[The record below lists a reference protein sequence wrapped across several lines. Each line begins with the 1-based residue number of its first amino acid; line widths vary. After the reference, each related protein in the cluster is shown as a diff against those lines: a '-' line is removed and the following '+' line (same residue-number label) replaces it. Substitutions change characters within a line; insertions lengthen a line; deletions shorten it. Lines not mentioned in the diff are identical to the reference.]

1 MINTRTLDRI
11 GQDTKKV
18 RNDVVELAK
27 DSSARI
33 NHGIEKIAGD
43 AQDTVSTAAKTMVR
57 DVSQGLTQYNSR
69 VDGLVAKMPGDI
81 NKKAS
86 RYPWVA
92 MSFILVAGLL
102 VGVAIGTAS
111 SSH

>member
-18 RNDVVELAK
+18 RNDVVELAR

-33 NHGIEKIAGD
+33 NQGIEKIAGD
-43 AQDTVSTAAKTMVR
+43 AQDTVSTAAKTVVR
-57 DVSQGLTQYNSR
+57 DVSQGLNQYNSK
-69 VDGLVAKMPGDI
+69 VDGFVAKMPGDI

-92 MSFILVAGLL
+92 MSMVLVAGLL
-102 VGVAIGTAS
+102 AGVAIGSAS
-111 SSH
+111 SH

>member
-11 GQDTKKV
+11 SQDTKKV
-18 RNDVVELAK
+18 KNDVVELAK

-43 AQDTVSTAAKTMVR
+43 AQDTVSTAAKTVAK

-69 VDGLVAKMPGDI
+69 VDGLVAKIPGDI

-92 MSFILVAGLL
+92 MSVVLVTGLI
-102 VGVAIGTAS
+102 VGVVIGAAS
-111 SSH
+111 SH